1 MKEERVVQQD
11 EGPVIPGHCYHCG
24 DACDQQPIQFDEKK
38 FCCDGCK
45 TVYSILKENDLC
57 TYYDLDSNPGITLKS
72 KNFEDKYAYLDSE
85 EIMRIILD
93 FLDGERAKATFFIP
107 SIHCSSCI
115 WLLENLYKLQTG
127 VKTSRV
133 NFSKKELQI
142 DFNPALISLRQLV
155 ELLATLGYEPSIS
168 LEDQD
173 KKVQKSENR
182 GLFLRIGVAG
192 FAFGNIMLLSFPEYF
207 GFEGIQDGSIRWAI
221 SIINILLAIPVA
233 TYCSAYYYRSAW
245 AGLRQ
250 GFINIDVPIS
260 LGILALFFRSLFEIL
275 SQTGPGYFDSLAG
288 LLFFLLTGRWF
299 QSYTYQGLSF
309 ERDYKSYFPLAVQR
323 LQDGKIAPVTVR
335 DLKKG
340 DIIQLRNNEIIPADC
355 RLLSK
360 EAHIDYSFVTGE
372 SESQLRVQNDFIYAG
387 GRQKGE
393 SIQLEVV
400 KPVSQ
405 SYLTRLWN
413 NEAFASDKDSR
424 YQNLIN
430 TISKYFTIVVLTLA
444 LGGLAF
450 WFTRDSGKA
459 IQVFA
464 AVLIVACPCALS
476 MATPYTLGNTMRIFG
491 RRGFYLKNAQVIEKL
506 SLIQDIVFDKTGTIT
521 LSNESELRYEGDALR
536 DEDAVAL
543 ASLTANSIHPLSRRI
558 AASFR
563 DKYQPQPVESY
574 EETVGKGL
582 SGRVKGKEYR
592 LGSATFTGVALPPGD
607 GQSSMVF
614 ISIDGRPTGCFHIG
628 NKYRDSLRNVVE
640 RLSSAYT
647 LTLLT
652 GDSGREEKNLRT
664 IFPDGTAMKFD
675 QKPEDKLL
683 YIYNLQKEK
692 QRRVLMVG
700 DGLNDAGAL
709 SQSDAGIS
717 ITEDISGFTPASDAI
732 LSAESF
738 HQLPDFLSFTGLAR
752 KVIISSFII
761 SFMYNIVGLS
771 FALAGLLTPLVAA
784 ILMPLSSITV
794 VAFATLSTNVLARQR
809 KIL

>member
-1 MKEERVVQQD
+1 MKEERVMQQE
-11 EGPVIPGHCYHCG
+11 EGLAKPGQCYHCG
-24 DACDQQPIQFDEKK
+24 DACDEHPIHFDEKE

-72 KNFEDKYAYLDSE
+72 KNFHDKYAYLDSE
-85 EIMRIILD
+85 EIMRILLD
-93 FLDGERAKATFFIP
+93 FWDGDRAKATFYIP

-115 WLLENLYKLQTG
+115 WLLENLYKLQEG
-127 VKTSRV
+127 VRISRV
-133 NFSKKELQI
+133 NFSKKELQV
-142 DFNPALISLRQLV
+142 DFNPESISLRKLV
-155 ELLATLGYEPSIS
+155 ELLATLGYEPAIS

-173 KKVQKSENR
+173 KKSTKSENR

-192 FAFGNIMLLSFPEYF
+192 FAFGNIMLMSFPEYF
-207 GFEGIQDGSIRWAI
+207 GFEGIQDEGIRWAI
-221 SIINILLAIPVA
+221 SVINILLAIPVA
-233 TYCSAYYYRSAW
+233 TYCSSYYYRSAW

-323 LQDGKIAPVTVR
+323 IKDGKMAPVTVR
-335 DLKKG
+335 DLQKG
-340 DIIQLRNNEIIPADC
+340 DVIQLRNNEIIPADC

-360 EAHIDYSFVTGE
+360 EARIDYSFVTGE
-372 SESQLRVQNDFIYAG
+372 SEAQPRKQQDFIYAG

-393 SIQLEVV
+393 AIQLEVV

-413 NEAFASDKDSR
+413 NDAFTTDKDSR

-430 TISKYFTIVVLTLA
+430 SISKYFTIIVLTLA

-450 WFTRDSGKA
+450 WFTKDSGKA

-491 RRGFYLKNAQVIEKL
+491 RRGFYLKNAHVIEKL

-521 LSNESELRYEGDALR
+521 LSNESELRYEGEALQEDDAM
-536 DEDAVAL
+536 AV

-558 AASFR
+558 AAYYT
-563 DKYQPQPVESY
+563 KKHQPQPVEAF
-574 EETVGKGL
+574 EEVVGKGI
-582 SGRVKGKEYR
+582 SGAVNGKKYL
-592 LGSATFTGVALPPGD
+592 LGSARFTGAEVPQED
-607 GQSSMVF
+607 SRTSMVF
-614 ISIDGRPTGCFHIG
+614 LSIEGRITGCFHIG
-628 NKYRDSLRNVVE
+628 NKYRPSLGKVVE
-640 RLSSAYT
+640 RLASKYT

-652 GDSGREEKNLRT
+652 GDSNREEKTLQT
-664 IFPDGTAMKFD
+664 LFPEGTVMKFD
-675 QKPEDKLL
+675 QKPEDKLIH
-683 YIYNLQKEK
+683 IYHLQKEA
-692 QRRVLMVG
+692 QRKVLMVG

-709 SQSDAGIS
+709 SQSDTGIT

-732 LSAESF
+732 LAAESF
-738 HQLPDFLSFTGLAR
+738 DQLPDFLNFTALSR
-752 KVIISSFII
+752 KVIISSFVI

-794 VAFATLSTNVLARQR
+794 VAFATLSTNLLARQR